1 MGLARMTPRF
11 LSWKPGH
18 GRCVL
23 LIEMKNVEGE
33 LVSGGK

>member
-1 MGLARMTPRF
+1 MGLARMTPMF
-11 LSWKPGH
+11 LAWNL

-33 LVSGGK
+33 LISGGI